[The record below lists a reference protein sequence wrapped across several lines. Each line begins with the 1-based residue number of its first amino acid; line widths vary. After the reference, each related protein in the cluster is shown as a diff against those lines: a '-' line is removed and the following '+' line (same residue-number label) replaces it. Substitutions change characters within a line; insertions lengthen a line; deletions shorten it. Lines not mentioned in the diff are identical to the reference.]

1 MRGPDDLLILA
12 PLGSVPSEKTLM
24 NQASVTKHPVTDKT
38 REALAVTLRGCE
50 ELIPQEDW
58 LQKLAKS
65 EATGV
70 PLRIKL
76 GLDPTAPD
84 IHIGHTVVLNK
95 MRQLQDLGHQVIFLI
110 GDFTSL
116 IGDPSG
122 RNSTRPPLTPEQ
134 IKANAETYYK
144 QASLVLDPAKTEIR
158 YNSEWSLPLGSMGMI
173 QLAAKYTVAR
183 MMERNDFHDRF
194 HAGTPISVHEFLY
207 PLMQGYDS
215 VALKSDL
222 ELGGTDQK
230 FNLLMGRHLQ
240 AEYGQ
245 EPQCILTMPLLE
257 GLDGVDKMSKSKN
270 NYIGITEEANTMF
283 AKVLSISDT
292 LMWRWYTLLSFKSMA
307 EIEALK
313 KEVEG
318 GRNPKDAKV
327 MLAKEI
333 TTRFH
338 SAGAAEAAEQDFINR
353 SKGGIPDDIPEV
365 ALSGAPMG
373 IGALLKAAGLAPSTT
388 EAGRLIEGGGVRID
402 GAVISDKGLKVEAG
416 TCVVQVGKRKFARVT
431 PAPSDPQAPVA
442 GLGGGGRH
450 HDCPQDAGLVAD
462 RLGGAAVGRNG
473 VAGQPGQRH
482 VRLAHGHRGRGAAGR
497 RPSLRAPQGRIFFF
511 GL

>member
-1 MRGPDDLLILA
+1 MNQRLLA
-12 PLGSVPSEKTLM
+12 PF
-24 NQASVTKHPVTDKT
+24 PVTDRV
-38 REALAVTLRGCE
+38 REALAVSLRGCE
-50 ELIPQEDW
+50 ELIPEDEW
-58 LQKLAKS
+58 VKKLARS
-65 EATGV
+65 EATGT

-134 IKANAETYYK
+134 IKANAETYYR
-144 QASLVLDPAKTEIR
+144 QASLVLDPARTEIR
-158 YNSEWSLPLGSMGMI
+158 YNSEWCEPLGATGMI
-173 QLAAKYTVAR
+173 QLASRYTVAR

-194 HAGTPISVHEFLY
+194 KAGTPIAVHEFLY

-257 GLDGVDKMSKSKN
+257 GLDGVEKMSKSKN
-270 NYIGITEEANTMF
+270 NYIGISEDANTMF
-283 AKVLSISDT
+283 AKVLSISDS
-292 LMWRWYTLLSFKSMA
+292 LMWRWYTLLSFKGLS
-307 EIEALK
+307 EIEDLQ
-313 KEVEG
+313 EQVTQ
-318 GRNPKDAKV
+318 GRNPKEIKV

-333 TTRFH
+333 TARFH
-338 SAGAAEAAEQDFINR
+338 SVAAADAAEQDFINR
-353 SKGGIPDDIPEV
+353 SRGGIPDDIPEETFTLTDGPV
-365 ALSGAPMG
+365 G
-373 IGALLKAAGLAPSTT
+373 IGALLKQAGLAASSG
-388 EAGRLIEGGGVRID
+388 EGNRLIDGGGVRVD
-402 GAVISDKGLKVEAG
+402 ATTVSDKGLKLGAG
-416 TCVVQVGKRKFARVT
+416 TYVLQVGKRKFKKVT
-431 PAPSDPQAPVA
+431 
-442 GLGGGGRH
+442 LT
-450 HDCPQDAGLVAD
+450 
-462 RLGGAAVGRNG
+462 
-473 VAGQPGQRH
+473 
-482 VRLAHGHRGRGAAGR
+482 
-497 RPSLRAPQGRIFFF
+497 
-511 GL
+511 

>member
-1 MRGPDDLLILA
+1 
-12 PLGSVPSEKTLM
+12 M
-24 NQASVTKHPVTDKT
+24 NQALSSTSPLSDAVQQ
-38 REALAVTLRGCE
+38 ALAVTLRGCE
-50 ELIPQEDW
+50 ELIPQAEW
-58 LQKLAKS
+58 LKKLTRS
-65 EATGV
+65 EATGQ

-134 IKANAETYYK
+134 IKANAETYYR

-158 YNSEWSLPLGSMGMI
+158 YNSEWSIPLGAMGMI

-194 HAGTPISVHEFLY
+194 KAGTPISVHEFLY

-230 FNLLMGRHLQ
+230 FNLLMGRTLQ
-240 AEYGQ
+240 QEYGQ

-257 GLDGVDKMSKSKN
+257 GLDGIEKMSKSKN
-270 NYIGITEEANTMF
+270 NYIGIAEEPNSMF

-292 LMWRWYTLLSFKSMA
+292 LMWRWYTLLSFQSEA
-307 EIEALK
+307 AIAALK
-313 KEVEG
+313 AEVAS

-327 MLAKEI
+327 ALAKEI

-338 SAGAAEAAEQDFINR
+338 SAAAADAAEQDFINR
-353 SKGGIPDDIPEV
+353 SKGGVPDEIDEV
-365 ALSGAPMG
+365 TLTGAPMG
-373 IGALLKAAGLAPSTT
+373 IAALLKAAGLAPSGS
-388 EAGRLIEGGGVRID
+388 EATRLIDGGGVRVD
-402 GAVISDKGLKVEAG
+402 SSVVSDKALKLPAG
-416 TCVVQVGKRKFARVT
+416 TYVVQVGKRKFARVT
-431 PAPSDPQAPVA
+431 
-442 GLGGGGRH
+442 LG
-450 HDCPQDAGLVAD
+450 
-462 RLGGAAVGRNG
+462 
-473 VAGQPGQRH
+473 
-482 VRLAHGHRGRGAAGR
+482 
-497 RPSLRAPQGRIFFF
+497 
-511 GL
+511 